1 MVRALRE
8 DERPRAQAKAQAQT
22 ERGERGPWNARLAKI
37 VSRRAEREVG
47 VSTASASVPPRD
59 TKAPHSVVVRRA
71 LPAHGRSGEPLHA
84 FVGRARSV
92 VIERFVAEM
101 RARNL
106 GRGDLAR
113 AELIEDLPFFLA
125 DLEDAL
131 RDPTTT
137 STCARTLP
145 AASRHGVQRHERG
158 FDLGAILREYAL
170 LRQCIFRVAK
180 EHGLSP
186 NLDEIE
192 ALDRCVDAAIAD
204 AAAAYGRV
212 RDAEL
217 AAERRALD
225 EERERLRQAVRSR
238 DDLVAIVS
246 HDLKNPLTAITLS
259 AAQLRREVVRA
270 DATRSDRLLDSVERA
285 AHRMTRLIVDLLA
298 IAKIEAG
305 QLRVLAAEID
315 ARTLVDEAVE
325 AIRPLAEHRS
335 IELVVEGPAEVALVA
350 CDRERILQV
359 LENLLGNAVKY
370 TPERGTIRV
379 ALELVGEHARITVA
393 DDGPGIGAD
402 AIRHVFDRFW
412 QGPGRTKP
420 GAGLGLAIAKGIV
433 DAHRGQMGV
442 VSDVGRGSSFWF
454 TLPVRAG

>member
-1 MVRALRE
+1 M
-8 DERPRAQAKAQAQT
+8 T
-22 ERGERGPWNARLAKI
+22 TAR
-37 VSRRAEREVG
+37 
-47 VSTASASVPPRD
+47 ASAPSREPS
-59 TKAPHSVVVRRA
+59 TPHSVVVRRA
-71 LPAHGRSGEPLHA
+71 VPAQVEPDEPLHA
-84 FVGRARSV
+84 FIARARSL
-92 VIERFVAEM
+92 VIERFVREM

-106 GRGDLAR
+106 ARGDLAR

-131 RDPTTT
+131 RERAAAPSRVPSGPGTI
-137 STCARTLP
+137 A

-170 LRQCIFRVAK
+170 LRQCIFRVAA

-186 NLDEIE
+186 SLDEIE
-192 ALDRCVDAAIAD
+192 SLDRCVDAAIFD
-204 AAAAYGRV
+204 AAAAYGRA

-217 AAERRALD
+217 AVERRALD

-259 AAQLRREVVRA
+259 AAQLRRSVVRA
-270 DATRSDRLLDSVERA
+270 DTTRADRLLDSVERA
-285 AHRMTRLIVDLLA
+285 AHRMTRLIGDLLA

-305 QLRVLAAEID
+305 QLRVTVAEID
-315 ARTLVDEAVE
+315 LKELVDDAVE

-335 IELVVEGPAEVALVA
+335 IELSVCAPEGVALVG

-379 ALELVGEHARITVA
+379 RLETSDEHARITVD
-393 DDGPGIGAD
+393 DDGPGIGEE

-433 DAHRGQMGV
+433 DAHRGRMGV
-442 VSDVGRGSSFWF
+442 ESTLGHGSTFWF
-454 TLPVRAG
+454 TLPIRAS